1 MKILKVKH
9 YFCVISKYSVFSYNH
24 YIKMAEGGMSLE
36 QQFVNFSKFGDT
48 KSDGR
53 TITLTQIDKWL
64 KQAQVIGKKITT
76 TDTGICFNKFKSKT
90 IDCPTFIKFIE
101 DLAQQ
106 KSIPP
111 PEIKDKLAS
120 CGLPGTTKATQSVS
134 VGAVDRL
141 TDTSKYTGAHKER
154 FDAEGK
160 GKGISGRAD
169 VADNSGYVGG
179 YKGQNTYDKTH

>member
-1 MKILKVKH
+1 
-9 YFCVISKYSVFSYNH
+9 
-24 YIKMAEGGMSLE
+24 MAEGGMSLE

-76 TDTGICFNKFKSKT
+76 TDTGICFNKFKYIVELKREDVIINRMFLLRSKT